1 MFADF
6 RLTYAT
12 GWNSELTPPP
22 RCEPLLELGA
32 DDSLPPLP
40 KYVFAALKK
49 MGHTSFRAAQEE
61 VRGLLSQQDRNP
73 LTLAS
78 ISIYAADIKKVSK

>member
-1 MFADF
+1 M
-6 RLTYAT
+6 TYAT

-61 VRGLLSQQDRNP
+61 VRGLLVHRTEIP
-73 LTLAS
+73 
-78 ISIYAADIKKVSK
+78 